1 MHCISDLIGDE
12 TIYKLRGKGR
22 QFISMVH
29 CSSLVGMFIDALPLG
44 KEDIDTTSLAKE
56 PLNSSILGKENMD
69 GLYLVQMIRRI
80 KNQFVLIILYL
91 YSINSKWPSA
101 LKDHLGGYKQNLKT
115 CINTN
120 VNSLNQRNKNLRNF
134 EITDDHF
141 QNSFLPK
148 VKAVFLDNGLDHFCK
163 YIRIDYTP
171 YEIMMIMYVSY
182 TKGKIIT
189 KDIPTLPHQDWMH
202 DSLKSFI
209 TDGKLENCPSTFLH
223 NESSRSPFDQGLFG
237 FQTFLI
243 GLQKGN
249 LNDFMKDDMNLLIR
263 HIWEECESD
272 RILDQNTNQNIQHNN
287 ELIQKKK
294 KTKSNRKRKRT
305 KSMGRSGGKISSSRN
320 DQNPTKGRRRRVQF
334 CKNDNNDSDSSDSD
348 SSEEDDCTDN
358 RIDSINND
366 EREHPKESERLDQIE
381 YQKHDIQRKEDADIE
396 GFQEE
401 ITKQSQDKEV
411 IDDEESKEELTH
423 LSEHKEDMTD
433 DKESHDDIAN
443 ETNTLHKGEDA
454 TRGESINILSSEMS
468 YFELYNH
475 IENICTTIN
484 MSNIT
489 ASDVKQKI
497 ENELSIQLDTQQRNF
512 LDKRV
517 IQLMEIY
524 NLKCRVNELEAMLQE
539 DRNRR
544 TPIAFMQYRGSGFK
558 KNSSSKSG
566 EEE

>member
-12 TIYKLRGKGR
+12 TTYILRGKGR

-80 KNQFVLIILYL
+80 KNQFVLIVLYL
-91 YSINSKWPSA
+91 YSINSKWPSS
-101 LKDHLGGYKQNLKT
+101 LKDHLEGYKQNLKT

-134 EITDDHF
+134 EITEDHF

-163 YIRIDYTP
+163 YIKNDYTP

-223 NESSRSPFDQGLFG
+223 NESSRSPFDQRLFG
-237 FQTFLI
+237 FKTFLS
-243 GLQKGN
+243 GLQKDD
-249 LNDFMKDDMNLLIR
+249 LNVFMKDDMNLLIR

-272 RILDQNTNQNIQHNN
+272 IILDQNTNKNLQHNN

-305 KSMGRSGGKISSSRN
+305 KSTGRSGGKISTSRN
-320 DQNPTKGRRRRVQF
+320 DQNATKGRRRRVQF

-348 SSEEDDCTDN
+348 SSEEDDCTEN
-358 RIDSINND
+358 RIDPINND
-366 EREHPKESERLDQIE
+366 EREHRKESERLDQIE
-381 YQKHDIQRKEDADIE
+381 FQNHDILRKEDADIE

-411 IDDEESKEELTH
+411 IDDEDT
-423 LSEHKEDMTD
+423 TD

-443 ETNTLHKGEDA
+443 ETSTLHKGEDA

-475 IENICTTIN
+475 IENKCTTMN

-512 LDKRV
+512 LEKRV

-524 NLKCRVNELEAMLQE
+524 NLKIRVNELEAMLEE

-558 KNSSSKSG
+558 KNSSSKSD